1 MGDILD
7 MDKAMSEDAKFV
19 DFVAGNH
26 VLEGS
31 IPISHR
37 YGGHQFGLWVS
48 CQAIIAYKTISN
60 YSCFFELKPRQDNWV
75 MDVQFCWENT
85 RTVKEN
91 TGSSNLKV
99 RLISKLHSTAEIHML
114 PKKLL

>member
-7 MDKAMSEDAKFV
+7 MDPTVMSEDPMFV

-37 YGGHQFGLWVS
+37 YGGHQFGVWVKS
-48 CQAIIAYKTISN
+48 SKI
-60 YSCFFELKPRQDNWV
+60 ELLNVSFQ
-75 MDVQFCWENT
+75 
-85 RTVKEN
+85 
-91 TGSSNLKV
+91 
-99 RLISKLHSTAEIHML
+99 
-114 PKKLL
+114 

>member
-7 MDKAMSEDAKFV
+7 MDKAMSEDPKFV

-37 YGGHQFGLWVS
+37 YGGHQFGSWVS
-48 CQAIIAYKTISN
+48 FQANIAYEN
-60 YSCFFELKPRQDNWV
+60 YF
-75 MDVQFCWENT
+75 
-85 RTVKEN
+85 
-91 TGSSNLKV
+91 
-99 RLISKLHSTAEIHML
+99 KLHLILNPGRTIGRWTRDFVGRIREQ
-114 PKKLL
+114 